1 MRGEQGDSVGI
12 GLTRGST
19 YWTAGL
25 VLSAA
30 AVVLLA
36 ACSTPA
42 PPALPFE
49 TAPPETAAAPTPLPP
64 TPWRDGSPLS
74 VSSGAA
80 EWIDPG
86 RDRTIAAQWSVPNGV
101 APQALLLVLPALGQ
115 GTWAPP
121 ALIEALAG
129 AGFAVVT
136 LGHPGNDAT
145 VWQGPDARRADF
157 TQAARRMYAPAE
169 VAERGA
175 DVRLVLDA
183 LVRQPP
189 AWLPAA
195 ALRRIGAV
203 GIGLGAQTVQWLL
216 GEPMARG
223 QAPAIEPRIGAAA
236 LLAPYVGFEGPAM
249 HQRYGGIV
257 TPLLVAYGLSETD
270 PYGLGMTSKQRRA
283 MVAELRNARVT
294 ELRLP
299 TASLVGAL
307 APGASVGPAMASAPM
322 PGGTGPTPR
331 NESPTRT
338 SRVPGSGV
346 PSQGGS
352 IQRRAPADA
361 SMVPSGVPRAPSAG
375 ERAAR
380 LAVLWS
386 VQAFFE
392 AELLGSADAREWLE
406 GPHPGPVQWT
416 TSPAGRA
423 AGARD
428 GR

>member
-1 MRGEQGDSVGI
+1 M
-12 GLTRGST
+12 TRGST
-19 YWTAGL
+19 YWAPSLVLTAG
-25 VLSAA
+25 VW
-30 AVVLLA
+30 LA
-36 ACSTPA
+36 ACSTPVPPASAFEIA
-42 PPALPFE
+42 PPA
-49 TAPPETAAAPTPLPP
+49 TASAPTPVPP

-74 VSSGAA
+74 VSSGVA
-80 EWIDPG
+80 EWNDPG

-121 ALIEALAG
+121 ALIESLAG

-157 TQAARRMYAPAE
+157 TQAARRMYAPGE

-175 DVRLVLDA
+175 DVRFVLDA
-183 LVRQPP
+183 LERQPP

-203 GIGLGAQTVQWLL
+203 GIGLGAQTVQSLL

-223 QAPAIEPRIGAAA
+223 QAPAIEPRIAAAA

-257 TPLLVAYGLSETD
+257 TPLLVAYGLSESD

-299 TASLVGAL
+299 TSSLVGAL
-307 APGASVGPAMASAPM
+307 EPGAPVGPAMVSAAPM
-322 PGGTGPTPR
+322 PSGTGPMPR

-338 SRVPGSGV
+338 SRVPGGGV
-346 PSQGGS
+346 PTQGGS
-352 IQRRAPADA
+352 IQQRKPVDA
-361 SMVPSGVPRAPSAG
+361 SMASSGGPRTPSAG
-375 ERAAR
+375 EGAAR

-406 GPHPGPVQWT
+406 GPHPGPAQWT
-416 TSPAGRA
+416 TTPASRA

>member
-1 MRGEQGDSVGI
+1 
-12 GLTRGST
+12 
-19 YWTAGL
+19 
-25 VLSAA
+25 
-30 AVVLLA
+30 
-36 ACSTPA
+36 
-42 PPALPFE
+42 
-49 TAPPETAAAPTPLPP
+49 
-64 TPWRDGSPLS
+64 
-74 VSSGAA
+74 
-80 EWIDPG
+80 
-86 RDRTIAAQWSVPNGV
+86 
-101 APQALLLVLPALGQ
+101 
-115 GTWAPP
+115 
-121 ALIEALAG
+121 
-129 AGFAVVT
+129 
-136 LGHPGNDAT
+136 
-145 VWQGPDARRADF
+145 
-157 TQAARRMYAPAE
+157 MYAPGE

-175 DVRLVLDA
+175 DVRFVLDA
-183 LVRQPP
+183 LERQPP

-223 QAPAIEPRIGAAA
+223 QAPAVESRIAAAA

-249 HQRYGGIV
+249 HQRYDAIV

-299 TASLVGAL
+299 TSSLVGAL
-307 APGASVGPAMASAPM
+307 APGVGVGPALPSGAPM
-322 PGGTGPTPR
+322 PGGTAPMPR

-338 SRVPGSGV
+338 SRVPGGGV
-346 PSQGGS
+346 PTQGGS
-352 IQRRAPADA
+352 IQRRAPVEA
-361 SMVPSGVPRAPSAG
+361 SMVPGGAPRTPSAG

-406 GPHPGPVQWT
+406 GPHPGPAQWT
-416 TSPAGRA
+416 TTPAGRA